1 MYFALVILLMLVL
14 PVISILIEAGGSSS
28 STTLIPLIGKWFVFW
43 AAGVRMFLAGIRQVL
58 QPKFTAKEIFAIDD
72 IESLPI
78 VREVGFANLSIGFL
92 GICSVFRGDW
102 ILPAAMVG
110 GLYYG
115 FAGLGHVF
123 QRHRNAK
130 KNLAMISDIFIFFL
144 FCVGCV

>member
-1 MYFALVILLMLVL
+1 MLVL

-123 QRHRNAK
+123 QKHRNAK

-144 FCVGCV
+144 FAWVVFSSLRSRIS